1 MSKITLEFNIPEE
14 QEEADITLAAQKMY
28 SVIWDTLQEMR
39 SQLEHHD
46 NDEDWA
52 EGVEWVKALILQ
64 KLEKE
69 EITNLF

>member
-1 MSKITLEFNIPEE
+1 MSKITIEFNVPEE

-39 SQLEHHD
+39 SQLKHHD

-52 EGVEWVKALILQ
+52 KGVEWVKALILQ

-69 EITNLF
+69 EIAGLF